1 MASAIIIAYR
11 KMGSTTTLNHLHSS
25 SHKYIDM
32 CHAFLF
38 HCSLDFKPGSGSR
51 SGFQVLTGLFILK
64 NQNDIILVKKIIK
77 INELQSNLVG
87 STRLPGQSSHSSF
100 VFFCFFKFN
109 MILIL
114 DRLDAGSTSRCSW
127 IFKTMHCIA
136 SYRTPDNKP
145 ITGLAK

>member
-64 NQNDIILVKKIIK
+64 NQNDIILVKKK
-77 INELQSNLVG
+77 
-87 STRLPGQSSHSSF
+87 
-100 VFFCFFKFN
+100 KK
-109 MILIL
+109 
-114 DRLDAGSTSRCSW
+114 STSYNQILSGQ
-127 IFKTMHCIA
+127 
-136 SYRTPDNKP
+136 P
-145 ITGLAK
+145 G